1 MVSLILR
8 FKVFCCCRDRTGH
21 QMCCGYGRQ
30 ADSSVYTESHPERWV
45 STAFIYLYIYVMY
58 LFMMAFSTIIL
69 ILVKVCVLCLF
80 TVFEDLKG
88 SI

>member
-45 STAFIYLYIYVMY
+45 
-58 LFMMAFSTIIL
+58 
-69 ILVKVCVLCLF
+69 
-80 TVFEDLKG
+80 
-88 SI
+88 